1 MSYARQREIPPEVRG
16 YEEAVAAFQ
25 WHVPERFNLW
35 EDVCGRHAA
44 GAAADRTA
52 LVYEDAAER
61 ITRLTFRRLDG
72 LAGQLAA
79 VLAAQGL
86 KRGERVAVLLPQ
98 RPETALLHLA
108 AYRLGLV
115 AIPLTTL
122 FRHEALTYRL
132 GDGGARAIVAGAES
146 LPLLTEI
153 LPGLPELRTILLAGA
168 RYGEKTDV
176 GAKGALLTGSG
187 ALTGAASSGAASS
200 GAASSGAGLPGHA
213 ARTGTAVRVIDLWS
227 AMEAAGPPPPAAD
240 TRADEPALIIYTS
253 GTTGNPKG
261 ALHGH
266 RVLIGHLPGFE
277 LSHNFCPQPGD
288 RFWTPADWA
297 WIGGLIDVL
306 LPAWH
311 YALPVVSWAAS
322 GPFDPERSLR
332 LMEKHGVHNAFI
344 PPTALK
350 MMAQVPRVKQRFKVR
365 LRSLMSGGE
374 ALGAATLEWARRQ
387 LGVTINE
394 IYGQTEINYLVGNC
408 APLWPVRP
416 GSMGRPYPGHALTVL
431 GDDGKPLPPGRVGE
445 LAVLRQEDPVFFLEY
460 WNNPQGTRDKMAGE
474 WARTGDLG
482 LQDADGYL
490 WFKGRADDVIISAG
504 HRIGP
509 TEIEGT
515 LQRHPA
521 VAMAAAVA
529 SPDALRGDIVKAFIK
544 LRPGAVPSARLKSEI
559 QAFVKDTLARH
570 EYPREIEF
578 VDEFPLTTTGKILRR
593 ELRQRELTRKR
604 TVGSQ

>member
-1 MSYARQREIPPEVRG
+1 MSYGRRREIGPEVRS
-16 YEEAVAAFQ
+16 YAEAVGTFQ
-25 WHVPERFNLW
+25 WHVPERFNIW

-44 GAAADRTA
+44 GAAAGHPA
-52 LVYEDAAER
+52 LIYEDAGGR
-61 ITRLTFRRLDG
+61 VTRLTF
-72 LAGQLAA
+72 GQLGALAEKLSA

-86 KRGERVAVLLPQ
+86 RRGDRVAVLLPQ

-108 AYRLGLV
+108 AYRLGLIV
-115 AIPLTTL
+115 IPLTIL
-122 FRHEALTYRL
+122 FRRDALEYRL
-132 GDGGARAIVAGAES
+132 GNGGARAILAESAS
-146 LPLLTEI
+146 LPLLTEL
-153 LPGLPELRTILLAGA
+153 LPGLPELRTILLTGE
-168 RYGEKTDV
+168 RYGERTDV
-176 GAKGALLTGSG
+176 GAQGAVLTDARAVLQG
-187 ALTGAASSGAASS
+187 TGA
-200 GAASSGAGLPGHA
+200 
-213 ARTGTAVRVIDLWS
+213 RVRDLWS
-227 AMEAAGPPPPAAD
+227 CLQRAGSPPQAAD
-240 TRADEPALIIYTS
+240 TLANEPALIIYTS

-261 ALHGH
+261 ALHAQ

-297 WIGGLIDVL
+297 WIGGLMDVL
-306 LPAWH
+306 MPAWH
-311 YALPVVSWAAS
+311 HALPVVSWAAS
-322 GPFDPERSLR
+322 GPFDPERALR
-332 LMEKHGVHNAFI
+332 MMEKHKVRNAFI

-350 MMAQVPRVKQRFKVR
+350 MMAQLPRVKQRFNVR
-365 LRSLMSGGE
+365 LRSMMSGGE
-374 ALGAATLEWARRQ
+374 ALGATTLGWAREQ

-394 IYGQTEINYLVGNC
+394 IYGQTEINYIVGNC

-416 GSMGRPYPGHALTVL
+416 GSMGRPYPGHALAVL
-431 GDDGKPLPPGRVGE
+431 GENGKPQPPGQVGE
-445 LAVLRQEDPVFFLEY
+445 LAVLRQEDPVFLLEY
-460 WNNPQGTRDKMAGE
+460 WNNPEGTREKLAGE

-482 LQDADGYL
+482 MQDADGYL

-521 VAMAAAVA
+521 VALAAAVA

-544 LRPGAVPSARLKSEI
+544 LRPGAQPSDRLKGEI

-578 VDEFPLTTTGKILRR
+578 IDEFPLTTTGKILRR
-593 ELRQRELTRKR
+593 ELRQRELAKKQP
-604 TVGSQ
+604 VS